1 MHTPFRKGCYG
12 DGNAWEPGIYGY
24 GWPLWSWRFS

>member
-12 DGNAWEPGIYGY
+12 DGNAWAPGIYGY
-24 GWPLWSWRFS
+24 GWPLWARR